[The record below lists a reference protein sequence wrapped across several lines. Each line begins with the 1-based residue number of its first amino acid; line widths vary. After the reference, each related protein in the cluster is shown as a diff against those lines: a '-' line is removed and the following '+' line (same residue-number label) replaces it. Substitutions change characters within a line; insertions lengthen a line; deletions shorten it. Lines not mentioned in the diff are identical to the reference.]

1 MVKWYSSLFV
11 KRNATIPLGLN
22 SSDIDLLVYP
32 WSLVANDPIPQYFGL
47 GVELIFIKNP
57 PTSPPPV
64 PAALPDGI
72 DYMGGSMCS
81 FFSIVLWLSNLNAF
95 DPSVSLV
102 TYPLISVAARNN
114 RVLNVTKSQCAIAR
128 HLLPNL
134 CFYSMNVK
142 ASHYVL
148 TDAAATASNNGTWFE
163 LTTGWGFNNP
173 DLTETQFL
181 AVSTVRIEVLLNVA
195 KSAKLNFFPLLQLFY
210 FAAQPFAG
218 PVQAAPSQVV
228 DGCPAQPLLAQPGVI
243 SAIAIA
249 CCALLLATA
258 ALCRVLRRDKKL
270 SELEQ
275 SLIPH

>member
-57 PTSPPPV
+57 PTSPPPI

-128 HLLPNL
+128 HLLTNR
-134 CFYSMNVK
+134 K
-142 ASHYVL
+142 A
-148 TDAAATASNNGTWFE
+148 
-163 LTTGWGFNNP
+163 
-173 DLTETQFL
+173 
-181 AVSTVRIEVLLNVA
+181 
-195 KSAKLNFFPLLQLFY
+195 
-210 FAAQPFAG
+210 
-218 PVQAAPSQVV
+218 
-228 DGCPAQPLLAQPGVI
+228 
-243 SAIAIA
+243 
-249 CCALLLATA
+249 
-258 ALCRVLRRDKKL
+258 
-270 SELEQ
+270 
-275 SLIPH
+275 